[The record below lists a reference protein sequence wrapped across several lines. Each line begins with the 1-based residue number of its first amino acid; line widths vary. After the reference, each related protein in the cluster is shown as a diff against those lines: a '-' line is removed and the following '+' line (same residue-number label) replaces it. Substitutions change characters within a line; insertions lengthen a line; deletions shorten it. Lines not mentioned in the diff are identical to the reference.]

1 MRKSGEIEHSFNPS
15 AAISAILGEFL
26 TMSEKGNSTVNDS
39 IGETPGENV
48 YHRPKNVDAGSNGG
62 NVNQHKQT
70 RVEVDLTF
78 ADQLLW
84 RCPQCSYTNDE
95 EISRA
100 VFGDMDKWA
109 RVCVICY
116 ISSPPEVN
124 SA

>member
-15 AAISAILGEFL
+15 AAISAILGAFM
-26 TMSEKGNSTVNDS
+26 TMTEKGNSTVIDS

-48 YHRPKNVDAGSNGG
+48 NHRPKNTDAGSNGG

-70 RVEVDLTF
+70 RVEVDLTST
-78 ADQLLW
+78 DQLLW
-84 RCPQCSYTNDE
+84 RCPRCSYTNNE

-100 VFGDMDKWA
+100 VFGDTDEWA
-109 RVCVICY
+109 QVCVICY
-116 ISSPPEVN
+116 ISCPREVN